1 VIGSEEIGFRVER
14 KNGKSKEVE
23 DTKEEPN

>member
-1 VIGSEEIGFRVER
+1 VIGSEEIDGRVKR
-14 KNGKSKEVE
+14 KNGKSKEVG

>member
-1 VIGSEEIGFRVER
+1 VIGSKEIDRRVER
-14 KNGKSKEVE
+14 NNEKSKEVG

>member
-1 VIGSEEIGFRVER
+1 VIGSEEIGWRVER
-14 KNGKSKEVE
+14 KNEKSKEVG